1 MSRFLILE
9 KTIFS
14 NKIFSNIISNEFN
27 VNNERISSHIGNP
40 CVFHEK
46 YEKFGSKNDFTH
58 DDLFRF
64 HYISD
69 KVLVFRK
76 IDKYLN
82 GSFSIIMFCYVI
94 LNQKK
99 INKNNINKIL
109 KELDKKYA
117 PLSFGNM
124 PNLSYYN
131 ISYNRESNVCKS
143 SYMCI
148 SKFLNNMSL
157 SDFQKFKLENKIEHE
172 VKAMENY
179 SLKLKKIIENI

>member
-14 NKIFSNIISNEFN
+14 NKIFSNIISKEFN
-27 VNNERISSHIGNP
+27 VNNEKINNHIGKLFN
-40 CVFHEK
+40 FHEE
-46 YEKFGSKNDFTH
+46 YERFGSKNDFTH
-58 DDLFRF
+58 DDLFRL
-64 HYISD
+64 HYIND
-69 KVLVFRK
+69 RILVFRK

-82 GSFSIIMFCYVI
+82 GSFSVIMFCYVV
-94 LNQKK
+94 LNEKK

-109 KELDKKYA
+109 KELDKRYS
-117 PLSFGNM
+117 PLTFNDM

-131 ISYNRESNVCKS
+131 ISYNKDNDICKY

-157 SDFQKFKLENKIEHE
+157 NDFQKFKLENKIEHE
-172 VKAMENY
+172 VKTMENY
-179 SLKLKKIIENI
+179 SLKLKSKIENI